1 MIQGVPMNR
10 LQCARYVLWL
20 GCRGNSRPCP
30 QVAYIWQERKELLF
44 GGCFIFIQI
53 LPLKI

>member
-30 QVAYIWQERKELLF
+30 QVAYVWQERKELLF